1 MVIATSAPAPQGHCS
16 QCGKIWTL
24 NERQGVCQWCGKQST
39 CQSPTAKPRH
49 MKSRSNGR
57 KRQANGN
64 GYDQLDCDWLYHY
77 KVATAYENKI
87 PLQDREDYRHDVMI
101 ELDRATKRDGK
112 PLPELRAYRIASL
125 TVALYYRKLN
135 RFSTR
140 VCVFNGYPTDP
151 HCKGCQNMTKA
162 KRRCAWLAVRPVAS
176 LDGEIIDHDGYKA
189 RLLDTV
195 ATDKALDLP
204 DKWYEVNEVRQG
216 LPLRLVEIGYKRL
229 NKIPLTKYEQL
240 YLCRLWK
247 RQQKRLI
254 G

>member
-1 MVIATSAPAPQGHCS
+1 MVTAMTGHCS
-16 QCGKIWTL
+16 NCHKVWTL
-24 NERQGVCQWCGKQST
+24 ETAQGVCRWCGKLST
-39 CQSPTAKPRH
+39 CQDQRTQALRSI
-49 MKSRSNGR
+49 KSSR
-57 KRQANGN
+57 KRRQRQADGNGN
-64 GYDQLDCDWLYHY
+64 GYDQLDGDWLYHY

-112 PLPELRAYRIASL
+112 PLPVLRAYRIASL
-125 TVALYYRKLN
+125 TVALYYRSLN

-140 VCVFNGYPTDP
+140 VCVFNGYPTDL

-176 LDGEIIDHDGYKA
+176 LDGEVIDHDGYKA

-204 DKWYEVNEVRQG
+204 DRWYDLTQVRLA
-216 LPLRLVEIGYKRL
+216 LPLRLVEIAYRKLEGK
-229 NKIPLTKYEQL
+229 PLSGKDRK
-240 YLCRLWK
+240 YLCKMLK
-247 RQQKRLI
+247 RYQKPLF
-254 G
+254 